1 MAQVQRNLSFL
12 LIRTHA
18 HTAATGWEAPSE
30 EGRRSKC
37 LVCSSIST
45 SVFET
50 ESLTEAGSH
59 WFSYSVDSATMYIR
73 YIQYI
78 TRKSQEPPLPTG
90 GGGKGSGKSK
100 LHNKQSSNSW
110 SSLCNEYLKRWHMDY
125 FSAAWIKVPGNSKL
139 GRKCFSRL
147 TQATV
152 SHREDM
158 TAATEGCLVPQNLH
172 MESRKWTG
180 SRGGLSSLRA
190 HLLWPTSCTEVP
202 PPTGSLSKQCHQL
215 GTNWGTFHL
224 QTHGR
229 WSIELS
235 IDSKGHLKKKSMS
248 LRNLTIE
255 PPPPSVC
262 VLKISNLP

>member
-1 MAQVQRNLSFL
+1 MSGVFLNLHLNFWDRVSRWGWKS
-12 LIRTHA
+12 LIQLQCR
-18 HTAATGWEAPSE
+18 
-30 EGRRSKC
+30 
-37 LVCSSIST
+37 
-45 SVFET
+45 
-50 ESLTEAGSH
+50 
-59 WFSYSVDSATMYIR
+59 FSYHVHP

-78 TRKSQEPPLPTG
+78 ARKSQEPPLPAG
-90 GGGKGSGKSK
+90 RGEKGSGKSK
-100 LHNKQSSNSW
+100 LHNKQIRKDTQDASSNSW
-110 SSLCNEYLKRWHMDY
+110 SSLCNESLKRWHMDY
-125 FSAAWIKVPGNSKL
+125 FSAARIEVPGNSKL

-158 TAATEGCLVPQNLH
+158 TAATEGWLVPQNLH
-172 MESRKWTG
+172 VESRKWTG

-190 HLLWPTSCTEVP
+190 HLLWPTSCGEVP

-215 GTNWGTFHL
+215 GTKWGTFHL

-235 IDSKGHLKKKSMS
+235 SDSKGHLKKKSMS

-255 PPPPSVC
+255 LPPPSVC